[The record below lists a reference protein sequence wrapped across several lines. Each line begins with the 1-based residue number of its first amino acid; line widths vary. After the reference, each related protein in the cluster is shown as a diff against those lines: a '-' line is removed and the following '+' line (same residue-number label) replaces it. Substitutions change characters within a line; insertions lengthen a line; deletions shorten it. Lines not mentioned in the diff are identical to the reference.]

1 MRKVLVLLI
10 CFLFVKFTHAQQTE
24 RPLDRVLTDI
34 EKRYEISISYNS
46 KIVEGKRVIIPD
58 LSIGLTEL
66 FKLIEEQTQ
75 LAFKSVD
82 NESYVLINSTRK
94 EPYKIPKA
102 TVLDEVVINN
112 YLTSG
117 YTKRIDGA
125 INATPNKIQA
135 LPGLIEPD
143 VLQSL
148 QYISGVQSPDETA
161 TGINIRG
168 GTPDHNL
175 ILWDG
180 IKMYHYSHFFGMVS
194 AFNPYVID
202 NVKFYRNAAPSEYG
216 SYTSGVIDITSDE
229 AVEPS
234 FKSGLGFNMIHGD
247 AYIKTP
253 VTEKLGIVVS
263 ARRSYTDAFETVTFD
278 KYSELIFQNTKIT
291 EGNEVFSDELSRTN
305 NTYYFADFSTKFI
318 YNLNDSHKLLLSGIY
333 SRNDLRFQSQFN
345 EINQRT
351 DDEIDIE
358 NKGVSLKWNGDWS
371 SQFKTKLVVSASDY
385 DFRFNGEELLSEFF
399 DFETIKEN
407 RITEFNINFSTNY
420 KISDNHEVIAGANY
434 TFSELDFTIGNISDV
449 IFNEDF
455 ILRSDNSKT
464 SVGTLF
470 GQYNYKSG
478 PWRLSAGLRA
488 NYITS
493 LSKFYAEPI
502 VSVKRYLGEDLILNL
517 SLEKRY
523 QYISQ
528 IVEFETQDFGL
539 ENLVWTLSDDD
550 IPLLESEQASIGV
563 NAKHKDWYFDAEVY
577 AKRITGITSLTNG
590 FNREF
595 NALSQGKNTIFGM
608 DVTLK
613 KQIGNFSSLASY
625 SLTQNDSRFEDLNNG
640 TSFNSNFD
648 IRHYLS
654 LIQSLKLGGF
664 EASLGYIYKSP
675 RPFTPAL
682 GLQGS
687 NADDIMIDYGD
698 INSERLTDYH
708 RFDLSAKYSFKPLN
722 NSVRVTLGAS
732 LINIFNRRS
741 ILNRTYRI
749 VLNTSD
755 ASFQLREIN
764 RSSIK
769 RSPNLVF
776 RVEF

>member
-10 CFLFVKFTHAQQTE
+10 CFLFIKLTHAQQTDQ
-24 RPLDRVLTDI
+24 PLDSVLAAI
-34 EKRYEISISYNS
+34 EKRYDISISYNS
-46 KIVEGKRVIIPD
+46 KIVEGKRVTIPN
-58 LSIGLTEL
+58 LSVGLVDL

-75 LAFKSVD
+75 LTFRSVD
-82 NESYVLINSTRK
+82 DESYVLINSTRK
-94 EPYKIPKA
+94 EPYQIPKA
-102 TVLDEVVINN
+102 TVLDEVIINN

-117 YTKRIDGA
+117 YTKNIDGA
-125 INATPNKIQA
+125 INAAPNKIQA

-161 TGINIRG
+161 TGLNVRG

-180 IKMYHYSHFFGMVS
+180 IKMYQYSHFFGMVS
-194 AFNPYVID
+194 AFNPYIID

-216 SYTSGVIDITSDE
+216 GYTSGVIDITSDE
-229 AVEPS
+229 TVKRA
-234 FKSGLGFNMIHGD
+234 FKSGVGLNMIHGD

-253 VTEKLGIVVS
+253 ISEKLGVVIS

-291 EGNEVFSDELSRTN
+291 EGNQVFNDELSRTN
-305 NTYYFADFSTKFI
+305 NTYYFADLNTKFI
-318 YNLNDSHKLLLSGIY
+318 YALSDNHKLFLSGIY
-333 SRNDLRFQSQFN
+333 SRNELRFLSQFD

-358 NKGVSLKWNGDWS
+358 NKGVSFKWNGDWS
-371 SQFKTKLVVSASDY
+371 SQLKTKLVVSASDY

-407 RITEFNINFSTNY
+407 RITEFNVNFSSQY
-420 KISDNHEVIAGANY
+420 RIKDNHEITAGANY
-434 TFSELDFTIGNISDV
+434 TYSELDFTIGNISDV

-470 GQYNYKSG
+470 GQYNYTSG
-478 PWRLSAGLRA
+478 PWRLNAGLRA

-502 VSVKRYLGEDLILNL
+502 VSVKRYMSEDFIL
-517 SLEKRY
+517 SASIEKRY

-539 ENLVWTLSDDD
+539 ENLVWTLSDDN

-563 NAKHKDWYFDAEVY
+563 NVKHKDWYVDAEVY
-577 AKRITGITSLTNG
+577 AKRIIGITSLTNG

-595 NALSQGKNTIFGM
+595 NALSQGKNTILGM
-608 DVTLK
+608 DITLK
-613 KQIGNFSSLASY
+613 KQMGKFSSLASY
-625 SLTQNDSRFEDLNNG
+625 SLTQNDSKFRDLNANA
-640 TSFNSNFD
+640 SFSSNFD

-682 GLQGS
+682 GLVGS
-687 NADDIMIDYGD
+687 NADDITIDYD
-698 INSERLTDYH
+698 VINSGRLTDYH
-708 RFDLSAKYSFKPLN
+708 RFDLSAKYSFKPWN
-722 NSVRVTLGAS
+722 NTIRMTLGAS

-741 ILNRTYRI
+741 VLNRSYRIILNT
-749 VLNTSD
+749 ND

-769 RSPNLVF
+769 RLPNLVF